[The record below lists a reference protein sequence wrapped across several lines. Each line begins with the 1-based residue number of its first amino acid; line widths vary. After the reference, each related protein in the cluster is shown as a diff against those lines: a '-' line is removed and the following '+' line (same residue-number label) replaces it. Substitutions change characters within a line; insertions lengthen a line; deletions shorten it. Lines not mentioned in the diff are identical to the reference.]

1 MQIHFLSVMTDV
13 SGHIQAGQKQ
23 QVSVILRTLSNFCH
37 SLDKEKKEEE
47 GEKEKEKNGGR
58 GGREKE
64 TKRKRRGKKR
74 RGKRRWKSK
83 RKRKDKSQE
92 TEESC
97 VLYTLSHVPPAL
109 QCSFSFKMCL
119 IKSLLGV

>member
-47 GEKEKEKNGGR
+47 GEKEEMEEEEVGKRKQRGR
-58 GGREKE
+58 GEGKREGGKEGGKARGREK
-64 TKRKRRGKKR
+64 TKVRRPR
-74 RGKRRWKSK
+74 RAVFC
-83 RKRKDKSQE
+83 
-92 TEESC
+92 T
-97 VLYTLSHVPPAL
+97 H
-109 QCSFSFKMCL
+109 
-119 IKSLLGV
+119 